1 MRISP
6 AYGES
11 EEKQPDGSL
20 SRLVWRLNVVLISL
34 IEPLLNHWSPTKS
47 ISTHM
52 FLQWVWKLWQN
63 PEISPQKNKRKE
75 KKISMTTTPSSPL
88 VFTQGRWNESRVRKV
103 CDWQSISHHCLIL
116 YFSDAPAVLTALC
129 HMEGSLAWAS
139 QLLFPVCIFLHNSGN
154 FITGST
160 YNKLLPTWRQN
171 ASRI

>member
-88 VFTQGRWNESRVRKV
+88 VFTQGWWNESRVRKV

-116 YFSDAPAVLTALC
+116 YFSDAPAECFDRTLPHGRITRL
-129 HMEGSLAWAS
+129 SLSVAIPCLYFS
-139 QLLFPVCIFLHNSGN
+139 S
-154 FITGST
+154 
-160 YNKLLPTWRQN
+160 
-171 ASRI
+171 

>member
-75 KKISMTTTPSSPL
+75 KKISMTTTPWCLHRGGGMSPGYVRYVTDK
-88 VFTQGRWNESRVRKV
+88 VFHIIVWFFIFLMHQLN
-103 CDWQSISHHCLIL
+103 
-116 YFSDAPAVLTALC
+116 VLTALC

-139 QLLFPVCIFLHNSGN
+139 QLQFPVCIFLHNSGN